1 MRIRKKPWALPEL
14 KECSFFIDDPS
25 GYRGH
30 WKELFKNEQP
40 IHMELGTGK
49 GSFIS
54 EIASKN
60 PNINYIAIDI
70 KNDMLG
76 YARRKIVKAYSEASM
91 DIKNVVLVACNIE
104 RINLIM
110 SNNDKVNR
118 IYINFCNP
126 WPRPKHKKRRLTY
139 PSRLKDYREFLV
151 DSGEIYFKTDDDG
164 LFKDSIKYFIESGF
178 DIIYENY
185 NLHENKIEG
194 NIITEHEQ
202 MFIDMGR
209 TIKFLIARKKE
220 FKS

>member
-14 KECSFFIDDPS
+14 RECNFFVDNPS
-25 GYRGH
+25 EYRGH
-30 WKELFKNEQP
+30 WKEFFKNEQP

-49 GSFIS
+49 GAFIS

-60 PNINYIAIDI
+60 PNINYIAVDI

-76 YARRKIVKAYSEASM
+76 YARRKIVKAYSEANTG
-91 DIKNVVLVACNIE
+91 IENVVLVAHNIE
-104 RINLIM
+104 RINLMM
-110 SNNDKVNR
+110 SNNDKVDR

-164 LFKDSIKYFIESGF
+164 LFKDSIAYFIESGF
-178 DIIYENY
+178 DIIYKNY
-185 NLHENKIEG
+185 DLHENEIEG

-202 MFIDMGR
+202 MFIDMGC
-209 TIKFLIARKKE
+209 TIKFLIAKKKE
-220 FKS
+220 FES